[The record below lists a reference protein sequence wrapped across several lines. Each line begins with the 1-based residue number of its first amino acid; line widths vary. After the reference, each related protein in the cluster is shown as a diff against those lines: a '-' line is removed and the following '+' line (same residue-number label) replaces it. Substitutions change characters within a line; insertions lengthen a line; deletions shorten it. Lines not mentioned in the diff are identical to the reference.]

1 MLAFILIMFYTYA
14 RHIKTRIAII
24 DKSEQSH
31 HNLGFRT
38 VSTEFLLEPKF
49 NRAYPE

>member
-1 MLAFILIMFYTYA
+1 MFYTHT
-14 RHIKTRIAII
+14 RHNKTRITIV
-24 DKSEQSH
+24 KSEKTH

-49 NRAYPE
+49 NHAYVEQTT

>member
-1 MLAFILIMFYTYA
+1 MFYTHA
-14 RHIKTRIAII
+14 RHIKTRIAI

-38 VSTEFLLEPKF
+38 ISTEFLLEPKF
-49 NRAYPE
+49 NCTYLEWTT

>member
-1 MLAFILIMFYTYA
+1 MFYTHA
-14 RHIKTRIAII
+14 RHIKKIIAIL
-24 DKSEQSH
+24 KSEQSH

-49 NRAYPE
+49 SRAYPEQTT